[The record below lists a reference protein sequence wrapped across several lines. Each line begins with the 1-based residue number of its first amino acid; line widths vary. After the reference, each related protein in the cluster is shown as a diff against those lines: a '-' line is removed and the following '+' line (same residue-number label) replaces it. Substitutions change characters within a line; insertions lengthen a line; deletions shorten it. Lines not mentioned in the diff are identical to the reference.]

1 MGKSDH
7 VKRTDKINGRN
18 VRARRGPFYP
28 EPHGGSVDFGSLQ
41 PICPSVSFVGA
52 SLWCVLLSRSPDG
65 MRALGSELVHR
76 TEGHGVGGNFMKSVM
91 TFVSQACSCSSL
103 CIYTDN
109 TLPCTMFMVL
119 ILYHGHI
126 IEFSLR

>member
-1 MGKSDH
+1 MVCTAVAQPS
-7 VKRTDKINGRN
+7 GRVGWLLRLVAVCLLIKWCESQCDPPAGQTVVMVDWN
-18 VRARRGPFYP
+18 LTSAQDGRLAAGWYA
-28 EPHGGSVDFGSLQ
+28 GGD
-41 PICPSVSFVGA
+41 
-52 SLWCVLLSRSPDG
+52 
-65 MRALGSELVHR
+65 
-76 TEGHGVGGNFMKSVM
+76 HGVGGNFMKSVM

>member
-1 MGKSDH
+1 MQATPSQRNSLEDGQIGSCEE
-7 VKRTDKINGRN
+7 NGQNQNGATQCSGLRRN
-18 VRARRGPFYP
+18 VVMVDWNLTSAQDGRLAAGWYA
-28 EPHGGSVDFGSLQ
+28 GGD
-41 PICPSVSFVGA
+41 
-52 SLWCVLLSRSPDG
+52 
-65 MRALGSELVHR
+65 
-76 TEGHGVGGNFMKSVM
+76 HGVGGNFMKSVM